1 MYAHHMK
8 FDRNLS
14 GGFDLLHS
22 GMSKTTKKITILYIV
37 YVYYSSSTQTVVITT
52 LMLGRSTLIFII
64 ASNKE

>member
-8 FDRNLS
+8 FDRNLL

-37 YVYYSSSTQTVVITT
+37 DVYNSSSTQTAVITAFV
-52 LMLGRSTLIFII
+52 LGRSTLIFII
-64 ASNKE
+64 ISNEK

>member
-1 MYAHHMK
+1 MYARHMK

-14 GGFDLLHS
+14 GGFNLLHS

-52 LMLGRSTLIFII
+52 FILGRSTLIFIVTG
-64 ASNKE
+64 NKE